1 MDIIFSRLIVD
12 YISGYGK
19 SYQLYKC
26 NNSDILP
33 RGDGH
38 VSVSALQRQLGATI
52 KAATTTDILPSTTSR
67 RVVINLKVNTSI
79 AIISIYIPVELTF
92 DATLIKSKGLFGK
105 IKKWENC
112 NFS

>member
-1 MDIIFSRLIVD
+1 MDIIFSRPIVD
-12 YISGYGK
+12 CISGYGK

-26 NNSDILP
+26 NHSDILP
-33 RGDGH
+33 F
-38 VSVSALQRQLGATI
+38 
-52 KAATTTDILPSTTSR
+52 TTSR

-79 AIISIYIPVELTF
+79 AIISIYIPGELTF
-92 DATLIKSKGLFGK
+92 DATLIESKGLFGK

>member
-1 MDIIFSRLIVD
+1 MDIIFSRPIVD

-26 NNSDILP
+26 NHS
-33 RGDGH
+33 
-38 VSVSALQRQLGATI
+38 
-52 KAATTTDILPSTTSR
+52 DILPSTTSR

-92 DATLIKSKGLFGK
+92 DATLIESKGLFGK